1 MRCETAMYI
10 EIQFQ
15 SASTDG
21 LRKFIE
27 AVECPIDEVTPSLDS
42 AHSSDQ
48 NVHVLRYVTCC
59 KEFNALLKRK
69 VSALH
74 SGVKYKEGE
83 E

>member
-1 MRCETAMYI
+1 MYI

-27 AVECPIDEVTPSLDS
+27 SVQCPIDEVAPSLDS
-42 AHSSDQ
+42 AHSPEGGA
-48 NVHVLRYVTCC
+48 HVLRYVTCC
-59 KEFNALLKRK
+59 KELNALLKRK

-74 SGVKYKEGE
+74 AGVQYKESPE
-83 E
+83 

>member
-1 MRCETAMYI
+1 MIVYI

-15 SASTDG
+15 SASADG

-27 AVECPIDEVTPSLDS
+27 AVECPIDEVMPSLDS
-42 AHSSDQ
+42 AHSLDQ
-48 NVHVLRYVTCC
+48 GVHVLRYVTCC

-69 VSALH
+69 ISALH
-74 SGVKYKEGE
+74 SGVKYRESE